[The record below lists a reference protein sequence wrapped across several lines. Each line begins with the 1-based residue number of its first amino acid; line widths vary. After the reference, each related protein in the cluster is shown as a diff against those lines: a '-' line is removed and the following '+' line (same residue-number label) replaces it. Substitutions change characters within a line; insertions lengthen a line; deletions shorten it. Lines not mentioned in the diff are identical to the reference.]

1 MYIYDIKIQILLQYI
16 KTLHYWV
23 KVECMRIHFSHF
35 LRRIKMLKNII
46 DYLTQKSPWYC
57 HLNSSL
63 K

>member
-23 KVECMRIHFSHF
+23 KVDCMRIHFSDF

-46 DYLTQKSPWYC
+46 DYLT
-57 HLNSSL
+57 
-63 K
+63 